1 MQIDR
6 IKYKKIAKYFTK
18 YMYVLI
24 VTSTIEKHPNPIMI
38 NDNILS
44 HLILKNEEWR
54 KNNTK

>member
-1 MQIDR
+1 
-6 IKYKKIAKYFTK
+6 
-18 YMYVLI
+18 MYVLI